1 MKLKNA
7 EIKNLGKRIDFMK
20 DENSSLTILINS
32 QISSSDNHD
41 KKYDNFVK
49 NEIYLKKVL
58 ADTIEAK
65 DKEINKL
72 INEVKL

>member
-1 MKLKNA
+1 
-7 EIKNLGKRIDFMK
+7 MK

>member
-1 MKLKNA
+1 
-7 EIKNLGKRIDFMK
+7 MK

-72 INEVKL
+72 IN